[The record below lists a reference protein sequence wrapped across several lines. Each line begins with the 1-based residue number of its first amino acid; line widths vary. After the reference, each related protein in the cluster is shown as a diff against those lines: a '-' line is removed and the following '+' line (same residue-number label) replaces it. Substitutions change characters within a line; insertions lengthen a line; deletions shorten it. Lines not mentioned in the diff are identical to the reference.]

1 MTLDQH
7 IAELRAE
14 LEGCLSS
21 KVERA
26 QIVAE
31 LAAALAERSH
41 QDEKSEEDSRRI
53 AA

>member
-1 MTLDQH
+1 MTRDQH

-31 LAAALAERSH
+31 LAALAERSR
-41 QDEKSEEDSRRI
+41 QDDKSGEEFQQI